1 MDKNKIRT
9 SIVIDKELKSK
20 IEEIAKKENRSFAN
34 MVNTVLMEFVANY
47 K

>member
-34 MVNTVLMEFVANY
+34 MVNTVLMEFVSNY